1 MSKNELL
8 ITPQPIH
15 IGYGDPFTVAHSY
28 TFPLDG
34 IGDIDQFRESIAQSY
49 GASFYSANALVVINR
64 FAAVVNGQDIMEVL
78 ENSSWSVSDNTITNR
93 FNAVVNGMNIGELDN
108 SHFEDYLNSLGTVE
122 NNRFAAVVNRF
133 IAIVKTI
140 DLLDGNI
147 DLYDESFE
155 NRFNAVVNS
164 SDLGGADDK
173 NDYSEIFSV
182 IDVLDGSDDTGV
194 TQLYARMW

>member
-1 MSKNELL
+1 MQLL
-8 ITPQPIH
+8 T
-15 IGYGDPFTVAHSY
+15 
-28 TFPLDG
+28 
-34 IGDIDQFRESIAQSY
+34 
-49 GASFYSANALVVINR
+49 
-64 FAAVVNGQDIMEVL
+64 
-78 ENSSWSVSDNTITNR
+78 
-93 FNAVVNGMNIGELDN
+93 GMNIGELDN

-194 TQLYARMW
+194 TQLYAMNVVTGLTANKQGDTHRVFPGAFLSAMASNFSITYQMGTLTVDPGILNVSTQVWLLIRESSLIQIY